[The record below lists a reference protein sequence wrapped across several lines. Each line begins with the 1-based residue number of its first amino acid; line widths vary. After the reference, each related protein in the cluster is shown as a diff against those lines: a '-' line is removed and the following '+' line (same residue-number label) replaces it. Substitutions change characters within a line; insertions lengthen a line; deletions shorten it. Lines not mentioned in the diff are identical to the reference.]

1 MSRFIH
7 PLPFSPLYEFQVC
20 RVVTI
25 NGVEYKPGDRMDTE
39 ARDALGERRLRQLYE
54 RRTITP
60 IAPAAL
66 PALVQAGPVDGVE
79 AQMDGEPGQGEQVD
93 GATADGEQL
102 DPVAEQGGDAP
113 AEHPASG
120 LTAVHK
126 GFGRW
131 YVVAADGTEDGPMTK
146 EQAEAKVAA

>member
-7 PLPFSPLYEFQVC
+7 PLPFSPLYAFQVC

-25 NGVEYKPGDRMDTE
+25 NGVEYMPGDRMDDE

-60 IAPAAL
+60 IAPDAL
-66 PALVQAGPVDGVE
+66 PALVQSGPVQGVE
-79 AQMDGEPGQGEQVD
+79 AQMDGEPSPGEQVD
-93 GATADGEQL
+93 GTTADGEVL
-102 DPVAEQGGDAP
+102 EPVDTQAGEEQPAAALK
-113 AEHPASG
+113 AEHR
-120 LTAVHK
+120 

-131 YVVAADGTEDGPMTK
+131 YVVAQDGTEEGPMTK
-146 EQAEAKVAA
+146 EQAEARVAA